1 MTNQDY
7 GYLIS
12 ELTKRIEQFE
22 NEVAELKSSKS
33 TENQDWDNA
42 TLIREWGICERSAA
56 NYRQQGLDYFKRGG
70 RIFYTSEARKA
81 FLERNKSN

>member
-12 ELTKRIEQFE
+12 ELTKRIEQLE

-42 TLIREWGICERSAA
+42 TLIREWGICERTAA
-56 NYRQQGLDYFKRGG
+56 TYRKQGLNSYKRGG
-70 RIFYTSEARKA
+70 RIFYTPKARKA
-81 FLERNKSN
+81 FKKRNKN